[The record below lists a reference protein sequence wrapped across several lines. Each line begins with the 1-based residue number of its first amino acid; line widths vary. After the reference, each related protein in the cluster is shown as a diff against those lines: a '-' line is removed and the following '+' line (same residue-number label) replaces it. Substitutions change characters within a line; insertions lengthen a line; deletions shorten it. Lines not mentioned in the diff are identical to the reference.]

1 MNKKDLELLAGNV
14 SGMLTGVVKM
24 LLQSRPVE
32 SSGAPRPDQS
42 LVIMGN
48 GPSLKDVLDHRE
60 LLAGRKLLAVNFF
73 ANAPEFVETRPDFY
87 VLCDPHFFDPEGDPN
102 VDKLWRN
109 LCSVTWPMTLFVPRG
124 ECRKASG
131 RLRGASNIRLAAYNP
146 VGIEGPEWF
155 ERMAFDARLA
165 MPRPRNVLI
174 PSIMIGLWLGF
185 KEIYL
190 TGADHSWM
198 KTIRVNESN
207 EVVSVQPHFYDD
219 NESEQERVA
228 SVYKGV
234 HLHDVV
240 RSFYVAFH
248 SYFAISR
255 YAAHIGA
262 HIYNATPG
270 SFIDA
275 FPRRALSEQP

>member
-1 MNKKDLELLAGNV
+1 MNKKDLEILAGNV
-14 SGMLTGVVKM
+14 SGMLTGALKM
-24 LLQSRPVE
+24 LLQSLPVKTY
-32 SSGAPRPDQS
+32 GAPRHDES

-48 GPSLKDVLDHRE
+48 GPSLKSVLEHSE
-60 LLAGRKLLAVNFF
+60 VLAGRKLLAVNFF
-73 ANAPEFVETRPDFY
+73 ANAPEFVQTRPDFY

-102 VDKLWRN
+102 VDSLWRN
-109 LCSVTWPMTLFVPRG
+109 LSAASWPMTLFVPRA
-124 ECRKASG
+124 ELRRAAD
-131 RLRGASNIRLAAYNP
+131 RLSDASNIRLAGYNP
-146 VGIEGPEWF
+146 VGIEGPGWF
-155 ERMAFDARLA
+155 ERMAFNARLA

-219 NESEQERVA
+219 NASEQERVA

-275 FPRRALSEQP
+275 FPRRVLSKL